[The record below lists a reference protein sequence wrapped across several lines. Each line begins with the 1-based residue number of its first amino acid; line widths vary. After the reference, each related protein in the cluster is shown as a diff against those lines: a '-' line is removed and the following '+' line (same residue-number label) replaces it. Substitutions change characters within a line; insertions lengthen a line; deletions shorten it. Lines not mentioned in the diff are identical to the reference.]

1 MPRYILDPKTG
12 ERTLVQPAS
21 TFAPI
26 CQQLNEQQAAA
37 KPAKAT
43 PPPAD
48 ANAAEDA
55 ASD

>member
-26 CQQLNEQQAAA
+26 CQQLNEQRAALSTTTEPTDESTDEA
-37 KPAKAT
+37 G
-43 PPPAD
+43 
-48 ANAAEDA
+48 NEDA
-55 ASD
+55 D